1 MTLIRPCAWCTQTDD
16 HPRDL
21 VEIGGGLIAP
31 WHMDCHV
38 KATGC
43 PACKR
48 QLADAAGAKGDELR
62 VHLVSLPPLVLD
74 EHGQEVS

>member
-1 MTLIRPCAWCTQTDD
+1 VTPIRACVWCTQIDD

-21 VEIGGGLIAP
+21 VEIGAELIAP

-38 KATGC
+38 QATGC
-43 PACKR
+43 TACKR
-48 QLADAAGAKGDELR
+48 LLADAAGAKGDELR
-62 VHLVSLPPLVLD
+62 VHLESLPPLVLD